1 MLSTEPPVF
10 SNVPD
15 SIVEVESGNRIKLKC
30 EATGFPKPDI
40 KWSRKDNLNNIING
54 KELIIEN
61 TNPNDEGIYECTA
74 RNDIGIAVKSVK
86 IKVKGG
92 DLQLNLEAPENAN
105 TSELLEAVQEA
116 K

>member
-1 MLSTEPPVF
+1 V
-10 SNVPD
+10 
-15 SIVEVESGNRIKLKC
+15 
-30 EATGFPKPDI
+30 
-40 KWSRKDNLNNIING
+40 ING
-54 KELIIEN
+54 KELVIEN
-61 TNPNDEGIYECTA
+61 INPNDEGIYECIA

-92 DLQLNLEAPENAN
+92 DLQLNLEIPENAN